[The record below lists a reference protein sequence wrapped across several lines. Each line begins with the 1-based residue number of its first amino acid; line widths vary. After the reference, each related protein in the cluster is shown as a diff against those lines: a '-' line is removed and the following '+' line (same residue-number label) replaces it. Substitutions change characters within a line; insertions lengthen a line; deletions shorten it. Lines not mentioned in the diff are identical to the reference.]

1 MAFAQR
7 QAVAFFVE
15 FRIGQTS
22 FTKLLA
28 QVPGASRF
36 AERRRGNRTDA
47 DVFLSNLIRFRFKK
61 AKGALYNFVF
71 EQRSHSWGSRLSGNG
86 EHVQCRWTII

>member
-15 FRIGQTS
+15 FRIGQTR

-28 QVPGASRF
+28 QVPGAFRF

-47 DVFLSNLIRFRFKK
+47 DVFFDNLIRLRFKK
-61 AKGALYNFVF
+61 AKGAPYNFVF
-71 EQRSHSWGSRLSGNG
+71 EQRSHSRRSRLSGNRR
-86 EHVQCRWTII
+86 HVQCS